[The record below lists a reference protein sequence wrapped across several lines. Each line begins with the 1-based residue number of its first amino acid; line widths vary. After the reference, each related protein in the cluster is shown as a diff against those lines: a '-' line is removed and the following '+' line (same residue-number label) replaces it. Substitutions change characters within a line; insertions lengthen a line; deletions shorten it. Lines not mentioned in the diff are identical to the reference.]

1 MIAILA
7 TLFVTALAERT
18 GSKLQANLRSLGNM
32 AAVTDQAN
40 AVLITLK
47 PKPSSGRKR
56 LARLPLTSPSGE
68 TFTVFTS
75 ERYNHELRLQRLS

>member
-40 AVLITLK
+40 AVLSRSRV
-47 PKPSSGRKR
+47 PDESGC
-56 LARLPLTSPSGE
+56 PG
-68 TFTVFTS
+68 F
-75 ERYNHELRLQRLS
+75 H